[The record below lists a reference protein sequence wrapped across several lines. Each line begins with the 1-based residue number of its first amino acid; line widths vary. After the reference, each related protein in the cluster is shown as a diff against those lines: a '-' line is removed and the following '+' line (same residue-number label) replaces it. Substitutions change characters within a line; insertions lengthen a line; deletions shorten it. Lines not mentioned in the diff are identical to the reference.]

1 MFPEMVQGYIFGLNS
16 KFFNTYLT
24 LKKIIRV
31 TTVPSSLKVL
41 LKGQLRFMSN
51 YYEIVGV
58 ANPDEELNEVAI
70 QEGIRTYP
78 VRMTRTISP
87 VRDLLAVFRLYRF
100 LKKEQ
105 PFIVHTHTPKA
116 GIVGMLA
123 AWLAGVN
130 NRFHT
135 VAGMPLLIER
145 GPKRWLLNIV
155 EKLTYSLATRV
166 FPNSKG
172 LYEIIIRERFAPAS
186 KLKIIGQ
193 GSSNGIDVD
202 HFNPEQ
208 VSDKQMQ
215 ELKERIGAVS
225 EGLVMVYIGRLVNDK
240 GVNELVTAFD
250 RFYSTDKNSKLIL
263 VGRRENELDPLDAR
277 TERLI
282 ESNPG
287 IISVGWQDDV
297 RPFLGIADFFVFPT
311 YREGFPNVL
320 LQAGAMGVPAIVTD
334 INGCNEIVKDGIN
347 GIIIPT
353 KNTGAVFRAMKLLA
367 EEPATRRK
375 MQAVARE
382 NIVVNYKQTYIWNEL
397 LKLYRSTETNQDVS

>member
-1 MFPEMVQGYIFGLNS
+1 
-16 KFFNTYLT
+16 
-24 LKKIIRV
+24 
-31 TTVPSSLKVL
+31 
-41 LKGQLRFMSN
+41 
-51 YYEIVGV
+51 
-58 ANPDEELNEVAI
+58 
-70 QEGIRTYP
+70 
-78 VRMTRTISP
+78 
-87 VRDLLAVFRLYRF
+87 
-100 LKKEQ
+100 
-105 PFIVHTHTPKA
+105 
-116 GIVGMLA
+116 
-123 AWLAGVN
+123 
-130 NRFHT
+130 
-135 VAGMPLLIER
+135 
-145 GPKRWLLNIV
+145 
-155 EKLTYSLATRV
+155 
-166 FPNSKG
+166 
-172 LYEIIIRERFAPAS
+172 
-186 KLKIIGQ
+186 
-193 GSSNGIDVD
+193 
-202 HFNPEQ
+202 
-208 VSDKQMQ
+208 
-215 ELKERIGAVS
+215 
-225 EGLVMVYIGRLVNDK
+225 MVYIGRLVNDK

-334 INGCNEIVKDGIN
+334 INGCNEIIKDGIN